1 MMCEQEIISHPRP
14 QFLSQTGTGHHPGKT
29 EDCQSDRHP
38 HLEGWT
44 GAENLQYNNEIYEKL
59 IIIT

>member
-1 MMCEQEIISHPRP
+1 MCEQEIISHPRL
-14 QFLSQTGTGHHPGKT
+14 QFLTQTGTGNHSGKT

-38 HLEGWT
+38 HHEGWT
-44 GAENLQYNNEIYEKL
+44 GTENLQYNNEIYEKL

>member
-38 HLEGWT
+38 HHEGWT
-44 GAENLQYNNEIYEKL
+44 GAENRQRDKKNIV
-59 IIIT
+59 